1 MAVRK
6 EKDFELRPSL
16 YYQKLMADNKP
27 SLSYDG
33 GDVVKWQKKLRRK
46 LIELLGLDL
55 SAERVDLNI
64 KSIWKKE
71 LKVGSIEKI
80 VFASEPGSD
89 VLAYVCIPRKAYP
102 PYKFMICL
110 QGHSTGMHNS
120 IRLSRDEKRSIKIVE
135 DRDFAIGCMERGI
148 GALCIEQRGLGQ
160 RSEIYRK
167 KMIPDHCL
175 EAVKHSFMFGKTL
188 VGERVFDVDRGID
201 YLVSRGD
208 VDVSAIGLMG
218 NSGGGTATI
227 YSAAVLKRISFAMP
241 SCALCTFKDSIMA
254 IRHCACN
261 YIPGIYEYCDMG
273 DILGLFAPRP
283 VVVVAGSEDEIFPL
297 AGTKKVYKDLV
308 KIYAAAGV
316 KDKCKLV
323 VGEGGHRFFAEK
335 GWSKMQKLIKKL

>member
-135 DRDFAIGCMERGI
+135 E
-148 GALCIEQRGLGQ
+148 
-160 RSEIYRK
+160 
-167 KMIPDHCL
+167 
-175 EAVKHSFMFGKTL
+175 
-188 VGERVFDVDRGID
+188 
-201 YLVSRGD
+201 
-208 VDVSAIGLMG
+208 
-218 NSGGGTATI
+218 
-227 YSAAVLKRISFAMP
+227 
-241 SCALCTFKDSIMA
+241 
-254 IRHCACN
+254 
-261 YIPGIYEYCDMG
+261 
-273 DILGLFAPRP
+273 PR
-283 VVVVAGSEDEIFPL
+283 
-297 AGTKKVYKDLV
+297 TQT
-308 KIYAAAGV
+308 
-316 KDKCKLV
+316 
-323 VGEGGHRFFAEK
+323 R
-335 GWSKMQKLIKKL
+335 